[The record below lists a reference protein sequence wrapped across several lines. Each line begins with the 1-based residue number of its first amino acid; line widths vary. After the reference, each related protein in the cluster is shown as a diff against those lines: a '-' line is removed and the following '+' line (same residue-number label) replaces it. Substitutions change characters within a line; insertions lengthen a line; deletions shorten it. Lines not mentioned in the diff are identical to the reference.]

1 MAIAFDA
8 FSNYTGT
15 SNTSFS
21 WTHTPVGTP
30 KAVIVWVVQ
39 NAATTVEAN
48 APTYGGVTMTLVGSS
63 VNSTGERGRVDCYFL
78 GTKIRTGSQTVEVTV
93 ITPPGTYY
101 RGASC
106 VTLTASKIT
115 QVKTYGTSINS
126 IAIANPT
133 ETLDLG
139 GISCFCAIGF
149 HSGQGAV
156 SGITPTTGWTSRYE
170 YDFSSQTYGIYTY
183 DTINSA
189 NVACGW
195 TQTSDDAIAVS
206 IAVMEY
212 QGSTTQLETSCGSGD
227 CQGATNGTFSNTGTS
242 MYVGNLSAS
251 DYPCKAWMPF
261 TIDLPKDRLIETATL
276 KLRASSS
283 YSSGTVTLR
292 VGCENADNPSGP
304 TTWSDLNGRSLTSLY
319 TVFVPG
325 NTTAGSEYT
334 ANITNAVQQIL
345 ERAGWSA
352 NNTLAVLVHDNGS
365 DLNIVREFATEENT
379 SYVQAK
385 LVIDHYAPP
394 AASTGIPTINVE
406 INSGISMISGG

>member
-126 IAIANPT
+126 I
-133 ETLDLG
+133 
-139 GISCFCAIGF
+139 
-149 HSGQGAV
+149 
-156 SGITPTTGWTSRYE
+156 
-170 YDFSSQTYGIYTY
+170 
-183 DTINSA
+183 
-189 NVACGW
+189 
-195 TQTSDDAIAVS
+195 
-206 IAVMEY
+206 
-212 QGSTTQLETSCGSGD
+212 
-227 CQGATNGTFSNTGTS
+227 
-242 MYVGNLSAS
+242 
-251 DYPCKAWMPF
+251 
-261 TIDLPKDRLIETATL
+261 
-276 KLRASSS
+276 
-283 YSSGTVTLR
+283 
-292 VGCENADNPSGP
+292 
-304 TTWSDLNGRSLTSLY
+304 
-319 TVFVPG
+319 
-325 NTTAGSEYT
+325 
-334 ANITNAVQQIL
+334 
-345 ERAGWSA
+345 
-352 NNTLAVLVHDNGS
+352 
-365 DLNIVREFATEENT
+365 
-379 SYVQAK
+379 
-385 LVIDHYAPP
+385 
-394 AASTGIPTINVE
+394 
-406 INSGISMISGG
+406 